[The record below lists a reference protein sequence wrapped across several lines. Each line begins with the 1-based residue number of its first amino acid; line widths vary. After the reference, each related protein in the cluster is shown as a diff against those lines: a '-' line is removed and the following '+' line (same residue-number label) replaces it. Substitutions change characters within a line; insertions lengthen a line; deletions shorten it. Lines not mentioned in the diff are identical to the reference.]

1 MDTIRLKVR
10 GFHCDVYRVVNHA
23 RYVEFME
30 EGTWDYWDRRPELA
44 RTLMKNKIDHS
55 VVNMNIN
62 YRRSARLGDVLRI
75 ETQLARAGH
84 QSITFKQNIWMD
96 NTDELVAD
104 AELTAVFFKN
114 DTGEKQPAVSPVFKE
129 WLDLKKLLAK
139 NDKGFYP
146 EHTA

>member
-30 EGTWDYWDRRPELA
+30 EGTSDYWDRHPELV
-44 RTLMKNKIDHS
+44 RTLMKNKVDHA

-62 YRRSARLGDVLRI
+62 YRRSARMGDVLRI

-84 QSITFKQNIWMD
+84 QSLTFKQKMWMD
-96 NTDELVAD
+96 NTDELVVD
-104 AELTAVFFKN
+104 AELTAVFFKA
-114 DTGEKQPAVSPVFKE
+114 DTGEKQPVASPVFKD
-129 WLDLKKLLAK
+129 WLELKKLLE
-139 NDKGFYP
+139 NDDKGFNK
-146 EHTA
+146 ERTA

>member
-1 MDTIRLKVR
+1 MDTTRLKVR

-23 RYVEFME
+23 RYIEFME
-30 EGTWDYWDRRPELA
+30 EGTSDYWDRRPELV
-44 RTLMKNKIDHS
+44 RTLMKNKVDHA

-62 YRRSARLGDVLRI
+62 YRRSARMGDVLRI

-84 QSITFKQNIWMD
+84 QSLTFKQKMWID

-104 AELTAVFFKN
+104 AELTAVFFKA
-114 DTGEKQPAVSPVFKE
+114 DTGEKQTVASPVFKD
-129 WLDLKKLLAK
+129 WLELRKLLE
-139 NDKGFYP
+139 NDDKGFNK

>member
-1 MDTIRLKVR
+1 MDTIKLKVR

-30 EGTWDYWDRRPELA
+30 EATWDYWDRRPEVV
-44 RTLMKNKIDHS
+44 RTLMKNKVDHS

-84 QSITFKQNIWMD
+84 QSITFEQKIWMD

-104 AELTAVFFKN
+104 AELTAVFFKA
-114 DTGEKQPAVSPVFKE
+114 DTGEKQPADSPVFKDWRE
-129 WLDLKKLLAK
+129 LNTLLG
-139 NDKGFYP
+139 NDGQGFDT
-146 EHTA
+146 ERTS